1 MSQAVRKIHS
11 EVFVSVF
18 IPARSSSGENSAKA
32 VKRWSRSTEKKRC
45 TFEGVW
51 ARTSQS
57 RARWCRKATG
67 TPTICRRR
75 CMRCRC
81 SGSIARA
88 RWWHTMSNANP
99 ARAATQRM
107 ITRDD
112 LLGLLDALPPEELG
126 DLLDELG
133 VDGQVAAPALPDPS
147 ILNYYRMNWA
157 QISPVPVQQ

>member
-1 MSQAVRKIHS
+1 
-11 EVFVSVF
+11 
-18 IPARSSSGENSAKA
+18 
-32 VKRWSRSTEKKRC
+32 
-45 TFEGVW
+45 
-51 ARTSQS
+51 
-57 RARWCRKATG
+57 
-67 TPTICRRR
+67 
-75 CMRCRC
+75 
-81 SGSIARA
+81 
-88 RWWHTMSNANP
+88 MSNANP